1 VDVAH
6 IARRR
11 DPETIGK
18 RLTVRLWTGLGT
30 RQEIPREQR
39 EQDVERSLPQSLES
53 LKDDWD
59 LSQFLHVLVPLS
71 LIYTSLDL
79 VT

>member
-11 DPETIGK
+11 DPETTGK
-18 RLTVRLWTGLGT
+18 QLTVRLWTGLGT
-30 RQEIPREQR
+30 RWEIQREQH

-71 LIYTSLDL
+71 LIYTSLDF